1 MELIEKY
8 KRLSEREQYLTIAF
22 AVVVIVGAFYWLI
35 WSPLNTSLARNS
47 QQITVKQELLSYV
60 VDSAVKLNTSNSANG
75 NRKFSGS
82 LTQAV
87 NSSAS
92 RSGISIT
99 RMQPQGEELQVWIDN
114 TNFNSLM
121 SWLDGLE
128 KQGIKILIADIA
140 ESDSLGFVKVRRLQL
155 GK

>member
-1 MELIEKY
+1 M
-8 KRLSEREQYLTIAF
+8 
-22 AVVVIVGAFYWLI
+22 
-35 WSPLNTSLARNS
+35 
-47 QQITVKQELLSYV
+47 KQELLSYV
-60 VDSAVKLNTSNSANG
+60 VDSAAKLNTSNSANG

-99 RMQPQGEELQVWIDN
+99 RMQPQGDELQVWIDN

>member
-1 MELIEKY
+1 MELMERY
-8 KRLSEREQYLTIAF
+8 KGLSEREQYLTIAF
-22 AVVVIVGAFYWLI
+22 AIVVLVGTFYWLV

-47 QQITVKQELLSYV
+47 QQITVKQELLDYV
-60 VDSAVKLNTSNSANG
+60 VESAAKLNASSGGSG
-75 NRKFSGS
+75 NRKFTGS

-99 RMQPQGEELQVWIDN
+99 RMQPQGEELQVWIDK
-114 TNFNSLM
+114 TDFNVMM

-128 KQGIKILIADIA
+128 RQGIKILIADIA
-140 ESDSLGFVKVRRLQL
+140 ESDSAGFVKVRRLQL